1 MNDIKNVNEPLQL
14 AKELIYKERFS
25 EALTCIR
32 KILDADPKDQS
43 ALYMRAVAQRY
54 SGQFLDA
61 AKTLDKLKSVSPE
74 FGRAYQEEG
83 HLHRGKGDFDKALS
97 SYQKACI
104 FNPVLT
110 ASWLAQ
116 AELLHSQG
124 RSQEAN
130 AAMAQ
135 ANRLKSLPQELVAVT
150 NFIYEGQL
158 IKAEKICKQFLLK
171 NPKNIEGIRL
181 LADIASR
188 LSVVDDAELLLSS
201 AHTLAPDNVQVTLDY
216 INLLRKRQKY
226 SISLDLS
233 KALLETEPENLV
245 FKSQYA
251 VDCLQNN
258 AFEQAIEL
266 FDEVLEKLPNDFATL
281 TSKGHAL
288 KTFGR
293 HEDAVKCYQTAC
305 AMAPNHGDAFYSLA
319 NLKTYQ
325 FSDQELLAMEEQVTQ
340 KDLSYHD
347 RFYLYF
353 ALGKA
358 YEDIGKYEKSFGFY
372 EQGNELKR
380 IQSRYKAERMTEEL
394 QAQIEVCVPELFK
407 KKSGAGVKAGDPIF
421 ILGLPRAGSTLLEQI
436 LASHSQVDGTL
447 ELPNILALS
456 HRLREGKKI
465 SSKESYPHNL
475 DALSVEQLTEF
486 GNKYLDET
494 KIHRQ
499 GAPFFID
506 KMPNNFRHIG
516 LIHLILPNAKIIDAR
531 RHPMACC
538 FSGFKQLFAEGQEF
552 TYGLTEIGTYY
563 HDYVNVMAH
572 WDKVLPGKVLRV
584 QYEDV
589 VTDTE
594 TQVKRLLDYLDLPF
608 EEACLNFHE
617 NRRSVRTASSEQVRQ
632 PIYKT
637 GLDQW
642 EHFDVWLEP
651 LKNALG
657 SALTDY

>member
-1 MNDIKNVNEPLQL
+1 
-14 AKELIYKERFS
+14 
-25 EALTCIR
+25 
-32 KILDADPKDQS
+32 
-43 ALYMRAVAQRY
+43 
-54 SGQFLDA
+54 
-61 AKTLDKLKSVSPE
+61 
-74 FGRAYQEEG
+74 
-83 HLHRGKGDFDKALS
+83 
-97 SYQKACI
+97 
-104 FNPVLT
+104 
-110 ASWLAQ
+110 
-116 AELLHSQG
+116 
-124 RSQEAN
+124 
-130 AAMAQ
+130 
-135 ANRLKSLPQELVAVT
+135 
-150 NFIYEGQL
+150 
-158 IKAEKICKQFLLK
+158 
-171 NPKNIEGIRL
+171 
-181 LADIASR
+181 
-188 LSVVDDAELLLSS
+188 
-201 AHTLAPDNVQVTLDY
+201 
-216 INLLRKRQKY
+216 
-226 SISLDLS
+226 
-233 KALLETEPENLV
+233 
-245 FKSQYA
+245 
-251 VDCLQNN
+251 
-258 AFEQAIEL
+258 
-266 FDEVLEKLPNDFATL
+266 
-281 TSKGHAL
+281 
-288 KTFGR
+288 
-293 HEDAVKCYQTAC
+293 
-305 AMAPNHGDAFYSLA
+305 
-319 NLKTYQ
+319 
-325 FSDQELLAMEEQVTQ
+325 MEEQVTQ
-340 KDLSYHD
+340 RGLSYHD